1 MAAVFYLSVDRYTAV
16 AQRYARG
23 SSGGYSWSWEMNGV
37 LIQSIKN
44 CTGGATVAHIHDAER
59 WLHTRWEQRR
69 KERKSCLWAH
79 YCLFSTL
86 LVTTK
91 KNSASGHTCTH
102 LNVANIIVAA
112 LLVTV
117 WEIQQVSHSEERMIE
132 DTGRNSPVF
141 SSDEQH
147 ALQQGHKL
155 LPVSLLC
162 LHVTVIRTQHQ
173 VHLMGDSTEAQT
185 QTKNWITQLKGHQ
198 FQSKPIQN

>member
-1 MAAVFYLSVDRYTAV
+1 MPVEAV
-16 AQRYARG
+16 
-23 SSGGYSWSWEMNGV
+23 
-37 LIQSIKN
+37 
-44 CTGGATVAHIHDAER
+44 GATVGLEKWMVFWFRASKTALVERLWHISMMWKDDCTLDESRGGRRERAH
-59 WLHTRWEQRR
+59 
-69 KERKSCLWAH
+69 LWAH